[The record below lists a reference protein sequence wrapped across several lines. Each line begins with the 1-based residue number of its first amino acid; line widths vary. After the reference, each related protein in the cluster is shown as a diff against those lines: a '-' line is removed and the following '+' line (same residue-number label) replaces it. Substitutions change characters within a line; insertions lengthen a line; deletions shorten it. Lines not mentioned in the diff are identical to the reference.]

1 LAGHFRYPLIENLMK
16 SLVSIAFVFF
26 AIAGC
31 SKDPSAASS
40 VSSGASPGA
49 VPSASSAFGAS
60 VRRDLV
66 PLMRSCNWDEIHGFA
81 QCPAFDAF
89 GKKHEGDVAREK
101 LFAACLGLVTDAEV
115 HYAATT
121 CARLYARKDRR
132 DDLISALESA
142 KDPIVRIELARSLAA
157 VRASEGK
164 PAERV
169 IRIVRGVQ
177 SADRILQPLLASLRP
192 DDESKEVAPEAF
204 ALAKELMLAP
214 AVPPHTMAAS
224 LLEAAPSRR
233 AETCTILGAKV
244 EANVADVF
252 WEGDWIFPRLTQY
265 EECDREVARL
275 FPVLLASIKAF
286 SGAERPSWAMRNGL
300 GFVGTLEDTKP
311 LASSQ
316 RVAVAAALLDVAKG
330 KGSDRTKADA
340 SHIRERYL
348 APPPGPTK

>member
-1 LAGHFRYPLIENLMK
+1 MK
-16 SLVSIAFVFF
+16 SLVFTAFAFF
-26 AIAGC
+26 AIAAC
-31 SKDPSAASS
+31 SKEPAPS
-40 VSSGASPGA
+40 VSSGSSTPSA
-49 VPSASSAFGAS
+49 VPSAAAAFGAS
-60 VRRDLV
+60 VRADLL
-66 PLMRSCNWDEIHGFA
+66 PLMKACKWDDRDGFLL
-81 QCPAFDAF
+81 CSAFDAF

-101 LFAACLGLVTDAEV
+101 LFAVCLGLVTDTEV

-169 IRIVRGVQ
+169 IRIVHGVK
-177 SADRILQPLLASLRP
+177 STDRIVKPLLAALHP

-204 ALAKELMLAP
+204 ALAKDLMLAP
-214 AVPPHTMAAS
+214 AVDPHTMAAS
-224 LLEAAPSRR
+224 VLDAAPSRR
-233 AETCTILGAKV
+233 AETCTILGSKI
-244 EANVADVF
+244 ESNVTDVF

-265 EECDREVARL
+265 KECDAEVARL

-286 SGAERPSWAMRNGL
+286 SGAERPAWAMRDDL

-311 LASSQ
+311 LAPAQ
-316 RVAVAAALLDVAKG
+316 RVAVAAALQAVAKG
-330 KGSDRTKADA
+330 KGSDRIKTDA
-340 SHIRERYL
+340 SKTRERYL
-348 APPPGPTK
+348 APPPSPTK